1 MHEEVKTVRT
11 WVSVWINIF
20 DHYSIY
26 TEERRKTILIS
37 FSDDDVTM
45 SELQHALAKTSISQ
59 MHQTYDPNLT
69 RDEQMDIVN
78 QLKAKHEM
86 LKQTH
91 QRRARSPHG
100 SRHSSLRRRKI
111 SQMSGDYES
120 STDYESRPTSVIT
133 EHAGRDN
140 LAFISEN
147 DEVFENEKPSRRN
160 IQLEEMNAK
169 NLQHGDE
176 RRRKQGLAENPN
188 RSVVKDYSDNDLNQ
202 NNSASH
208 PFYYSNAAANPNGH
222 IPIRQQSNKRSGQ
235 ALRFSDVPPVS
246 IISGNRATDSRQTA
260 RPPQSILNQNVSPS
274 MRISTNGHT
283 VRPDVDPDFEEVTY
297 L

>member
-1 MHEEVKTVRT
+1 
-11 WVSVWINIF
+11 
-20 DHYSIY
+20 
-26 TEERRKTILIS
+26 
-37 FSDDDVTM
+37 M

-91 QRRARSPHG
+91 QRRARSPPG

-222 IPIRQQSNKRSGQ
+222 IPKRQQSNKRSGQ
-235 ALRFSDVPPVS
+235 ALRFSDVPLVS

-283 VRPDVDPDFEEVTY
+283 IRPDVDPDFEEVTY